1 MQEFVSLA
9 DFGPSN
15 TRSIMNLQYLSRK
28 AVSAFVLCALFTT
41 TSMVAL
47 AGPGRTA
54 AELTVLGKTANG
66 DAPVVYVN
74 GEPAKSGRSVFSST
88 TIATPEDASAVV
100 SIGKAGRL
108 EFDPST
114 SMNLIFD
121 DSSVNA
127 ELTSGRLTVAGSLG
141 TVKVRTNDGKTTTL
155 QAGESITASGQ
166 SQAGRQTGSGSENW
180 WIWVVVAAGA
190 AAAVLIAVAASNND
204 DPVVSPNR

>member
-1 MQEFVSLA
+1 
-9 DFGPSN
+9 
-15 TRSIMNLQYLSRK
+15 MNLQYWTRK
-28 AVSAFVLCALFTT
+28 AVSAFVLTALFTT

-54 AELTVLGKTANG
+54 AELTVLGKSANG
-66 DAPVVYVN
+66 DDPVVLVN

-88 TIATPEDASAVV
+88 TIATPADASAIV

-108 EFDPST
+108 ELDPNT
-114 SMNLIFD
+114 SLNLIFD

-155 QAGESITASGQ
+155 QAGESMTASGQ

-180 WIWVVVAAGA
+180 WIWVVVAGVAV
-190 AAAVLIAVAASNND
+190 AVLIAVAASNND